1 MGGPM
6 NIFCHH
12 FGILAR
18 NPEKLKD
25 FYIKDLGFEEEE
37 TRLLP
42 ADLVNQIFGIPSPC
56 TLTKLKFGSLVLE
69 IFFLTERQ
77 TEKRAPV
84 TSGYNH
90 WGMGVEDKEQFVRDL
105 KRKNIPLM
113 EVERSGRVIYF
124 VKDPE
129 ENLIE
134 IYEVRG

>member
-1 MGGPM
+1 M

-25 FYIKDLGFEEEE
+25 FYIKDLGFEQEE

-42 ADLVNQIFGIPSPC
+42 ADLVNRIFGIPSPC
-56 TLTKLKFGSLVLE
+56 TLTKLKSGSLVLE
-69 IFFLTERQ
+69 IFFLTERH
-77 TEKRAPV
+77 TEKRESV

-90 WGMGVEDKEQFVRDL
+90 WGMGVEDKKRFVRDL
-105 KRKNIPLM
+105 KRKNVPLI
-113 EVERSGRVIYF
+113 EVERSGHVIYF

-134 IYEVRG
+134 IYEVKG

>member
-1 MGGPM
+1 M

-77 TEKRAPV
+77 TEEREPV

-105 KRKNIPLM
+105 KRKHIPLI

-134 IYEVRG
+134 IYGVRG